1 MVEQHRTT
9 KLYGARSE
17 KQANIDV
24 QNAEYL
30 DLLGILESANYGAVT
45 NYRDMPPR
53 SENRIEPS
61 LFLLTRSTPINR
73 AFNPVPGY
81 PSRRPPSPAHP

>member
-45 NYRDMPPR
+45 NYRDMPP
-53 SENRIEPS
+53 
-61 LFLLTRSTPINR
+61 
-73 AFNPVPGY
+73 
-81 PSRRPPSPAHP
+81 